1 MTRAVDG
8 AAVVIG
14 HLPAGLRPEKL
25 GQLRIPA
32 IERKFKPKPPGQ
44 SRYVTVLYRAGRGRL
59 RDTPSCRI
67 WRVGSSHGKAIAR
80 TQKCQFRLNS
90 ARDGEVFPLGK
101 PVPSAEAS
109 ALCWPPLPAAR
120 AGYRSG
126 RLDHRPL
133 ARGHRRQIPSAGG
146 YVLHRHLRHL
156 RTGRP
161 PLPHHPVPVRH
172 ENPSAFR
179 GTTINPGRRL
189 RRVNASLSAEVKWR
203 AAAHGELPW
212 PGGWS
217 AGAPCC

>member
-1 MTRAVDG
+1 MLVDPTSPCQSR
-8 AAVVIG
+8 
-14 HLPAGLRPEKL
+14 LPA
-25 GQLRIPA
+25 
-32 IERKFKPKPPGQ
+32 
-44 SRYVTVLYRAGRGRL
+44 V
-59 RDTPSCRI
+59 
-67 WRVGSSHGKAIAR
+67 
-80 TQKCQFRLNS
+80 
-90 ARDGEVFPLGK
+90 RDGRRSHALRSANSEYTSPVCGKVFPLGK

-146 YVLHRHLRHL
+146 CVLHRHLRHL